1 MGQVEL
7 TEGQESSSRQA
18 VKQAVISWGVMYG
31 FEVILQKTD
40 RERAVCRCKTATKD
54 CDYVISAW
62 WRSKLG
68 KVGGFQIRMERTVG
82 AGDIKRDMQL
92 PSYI

>member
-1 MGQVEL
+1 MDWKSSYRRQTMRGQRVDARPPL
-7 TEGQESSSRQA
+7 
-18 VKQAVISWGVMYG
+18 
-31 FEVILQKTD
+31 
-40 RERAVCRCKTATKD
+40 KTATS
-54 CDYVISAW
+54 YVISAW

-68 KVGGFQIRMERTVG
+68 KVCGFQIRMERTVD